1 MTRATA
7 TSTLVGLGTLGAAG
21 AFLVLDPAGP
31 TAAAW
36 QGAALGGGAALA
48 GLLGAAGAGGALLQ
62 RLAPDLLE
70 DERGLLHATVL
81 GLLLWGLLGL
91 LLAAPGLLS
100 PAVAR
105 AIPAVLAAGWLARP
119 ALRLPRP
126 PAVALLVGAVVLL
139 PGLVDALAPPV
150 DTDEL
155 YQHLALPSQIL
166 AEGRLVGGPLHPDG
180 SRPQG
185 LHLVYASLLALGGQG
200 APRLFH
206 LLLAALCLEGTRLV
220 ARAWLGRGGEVA
232 ALLLAGSATYLQTA
246 GLAANDLP
254 AALAALAALDAG
266 LRGRALPLALAGG
279 MALGVKYTAGG
290 AVAGALLAARL
301 PWRARVLAGLGALLL
316 VSPWWLRNAV
326 EGLHPLFPFAGWPT
340 APLHPDAP
348 GALGL
353 RFQYLEKYGA
363 GRDLAA
369 MLALPWNAVMT
380 AQLDGFRFLGRL
392 SPAFLALLPAAL
404 LAALPWPAPPDPRGP
419 LARRLL
425 LAALAPAL
433 FWALGP
439 HWLRYLL
446 PGLPLLALALAAGL
460 PAAPPAGPP
469 RLARRLVL
477 LCLLAGLPAN
487 LGPQLQR
494 AADRLP
500 AAMGHEDPA
509 RFQARLHPPA
519 ASVAWA
525 NRHLPPD
532 AVVALLFDW
541 STALVDRPTLLGSV
555 EDHVPARHW
564 LLTRGPHALDDLRAA
579 GATHLL
585 VGSVRFLPS
594 VYPFLSET
602 ERQATMQAPLDQ
614 LEALLLTQA
623 TLIHQQGGTRV
634 YRLDPSPSP

>member
-1 MTRATA
+1 MTREAA
-7 TSTLVGLGTLGAAG
+7 SSLLVGLAAIV
-21 AFLVLDPAGP
+21 AALSFLVLDPAGP
-31 TAAAW
+31 TALAW
-36 QGAALGGGAALA
+36 QRGALGGGAALA

-62 RLAPDLLE
+62 RLAPDLLG

-100 PAVAR
+100 PTVAR
-105 AIPAVLAAGWLARP
+105 ALPALLAAGWLARP

-126 PAVALLVGAVVLL
+126 PAVALLIGAVVLL
-139 PGLVDALAPPV
+139 PGMVDALAPPV

-166 AEGRLVGGPLHPDG
+166 AEGRLVGGLLHPDG

-185 LHLVYASLLALGGQG
+185 LHLVYASLLALGGEE

-206 LLLAALCLEGTRLV
+206 LLLAALCLEGTRQV
-220 ARAWLGRGGEVA
+220 AQAWLGRGGEVA
-232 ALLLAGSATYLQTA
+232 ALLLAASASFLQTA

-266 LRGRALPLALAGG
+266 LRGRALPLALASGL
-279 MALGVKYTAGG
+279 ALGIKYTAGG
-290 AVAGALLAARL
+290 AVAGAFLAARL
-301 PWRARVLAGLGALLL
+301 PWRRRVLAGLGALLL

-326 EGLHPLFPFAGWPT
+326 EGLHPLFPFAGWSP

-348 GALGL
+348 GAQGL

-380 AQLDGFRFLGRL
+380 ARLDGFRFLGRL
-392 SPAFLALLPAAL
+392 SPAFLALLPGAL
-404 LAALPWPAPPDPRGP
+404 LAALPWNAPRP

-460 PAAPPAGPP
+460 PADTPAGPP
-469 RLARRLVL
+469 RLSRRLVL

-487 LGPQLQR
+487 LGPLLQR

-500 AAMGHEDPA
+500 AALGHEDRD
-509 RFQARLHPPA
+509 RFQARLHPPS

-525 NRHLPPD
+525 NRHLPQD

-541 STALVDRPTLLGSV
+541 STALVERPTLLGSV

-564 LLTRGPHALDDLRAA
+564 LLTRGRHALDDLRAA

-594 VYPFLSET
+594 VYPFLSES
-602 ERQATMQAPLDQ
+602 ERQATMQAPQEQ

-623 TLIHQQGGTRV
+623 TLIHQQGGTRI
-634 YRLDPSPSP
+634 YRLDSPPSP